1 MLINREYFK
10 GELYIE
16 GAAASNNI
24 AGATASLIGMQ
35 IDRIIETREKEYL
48 QELLGCLYEPFM
60 SWYEQYESAS
70 EEAETSEYK
79 NLYDMLVDISGSP
92 IAYYVYFFYVRTKN
106 SMSTANG
113 TIKKSVNNVS
123 PMDKLVLAWNTMAD
137 LTRKIDKYI
146 LTNDDFY
153 KGYKPNFHLL
163 KYINSMGV

>member
-60 SWYEQYESAS
+60 SWYEQYEDGS
-70 EEAETSEYK
+70 EDAEKSEYK
-79 NLYDMLVDISGSP
+79 KLYDMLTDYASSP

-113 TIKKSVNNVS
+113 TIKKSVNSVS
-123 PMDKLVLAWNTMAD
+123 PIEKLVISWNTMAD

-146 LTNDDFY
+146 LSNDDFY
-153 KGYKPNFHLL
+153 KGYKPNFYLL
-163 KYINSMGV
+163 EYINSMGV